1 MKQTDNYK
9 LNLPEDGDYFNISHI
24 NSNMTAIDAALG
36 RANGL
41 TAVKLTDIGI
51 YNNELNVQKSSC
63 TVIQTDN
70 RVKGTVT
77 GKFTPSK
84 NIGANTLTVFVKS
97 VLDNNSNTLFLDYDI
112 CDMVITADDEAYTAA
127 ALPMTTDIRFSCP
140 VELIANKEYNFYL
153 TLDCGYIR

>member
-97 VLDNNSNTLFLDYDI
+97 VDYDV
-112 CDMVITADDEAYTAA
+112 CGMVITADETAYTAA